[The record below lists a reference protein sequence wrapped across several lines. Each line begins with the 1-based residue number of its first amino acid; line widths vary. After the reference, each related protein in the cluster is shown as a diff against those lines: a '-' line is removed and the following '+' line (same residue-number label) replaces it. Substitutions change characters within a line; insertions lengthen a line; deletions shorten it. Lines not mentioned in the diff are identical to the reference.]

1 VRRVASDE
9 DVVGRSAIRVE
20 VQPVIVAVDP
30 PKVERIVENLI
41 ANALKHT
48 PEGTPIWVMAGRED
62 GGAMIIVEDAGSG
75 VPQELRADIFKPFR
89 QGPDVPPHS
98 PGIGVGLAL
107 VARFAQLHGGRAW
120 LEDRPGGGSSFKVF
134 LPDGDAQE

>member
-1 VRRVASDE
+1 
-9 DVVGRSAIRVE
+9 
-20 VQPVIVAVDP
+20 VDP

-62 GGAMIIVEDAGSG
+62 GGAMITVEDAGSG
-75 VPQELRADIFKPFR
+75 VPQEVRADIFKPFR
-89 QGPDVPPHS
+89 QGPDVPLHS
-98 PGIGVGLAL
+98 PGMGVGLAL

-134 LPDGDAQE
+134 LPDGGPQE